1 MVTDATHDP
10 ALLSR
15 VDSANDP
22 AGDFPIQN
30 LPFGR
35 FREAGGAWR
44 IGVAIG
50 DEVLELKAA
59 GLVEHDDI
67 APLLAAPAAA
77 RRALRTAISDGL
89 QRGSPRE
96 SSWRRALRPRSKLEL
111 GLPCEIRAFTDFYTG
126 IHHATAV
133 GRLFRPD
140 NPLLPNYKWVPIA
153 YHARS
158 SSILPSGGSF
168 RRPRAQVK
176 AAEAAAPTVLATE
189 RLDYELELRII
200 LGRRKPA

>member
-10 ALLSR
+10 ALVSW

-35 FREAGGAWR
+35 FRESGGAWC

-50 DEVLELKAA
+50 DAVLGLKAA
-59 GLVEHDDI
+59 GVVEHDDI
-67 APLLAAPAAA
+67 APLLAGPVAA
-77 RRALRTAISDGL
+77 RRALRAELSDGL

-111 GLPCEIRAFTDFYTG
+111 GL
-126 IHHATAV
+126 
-133 GRLFRPD
+133 
-140 NPLLPNYKWVPIA
+140 
-153 YHARS
+153 
-158 SSILPSGGSF
+158 
-168 RRPRAQVK
+168 
-176 AAEAAAPTVLATE
+176 
-189 RLDYELELRII
+189 
-200 LGRRKPA
+200 

>member
-44 IGVAIG
+44 VGVAIG
-50 DEVLELKAA
+50 DEVLGLKAA

-77 RRALRTAISDGL
+77 RRALRTALSDGL
-89 QRGSPRE
+89 RRGSPRVG
-96 SSWRRALRPRSKLEL
+96 SRRPAVRPRPQLEPC
-111 GLPCEIRAFTDFYTG
+111 LPG
-126 IHHATAV
+126 
-133 GRLFRPD
+133 
-140 NPLLPNYKWVPIA
+140 
-153 YHARS
+153 
-158 SSILPSGGSF
+158 
-168 RRPRAQVK
+168 
-176 AAEAAAPTVLATE
+176 
-189 RLDYELELRII
+189 
-200 LGRRKPA
+200 